1 MRREALKLAII
12 AVAIRLVIAPFFM
25 HTWDVTTILISTDQ
39 FLKGINPYQY
49 VLQQLEAL
57 YDATGLH
64 LPYYGFLYLPHVLLV
79 YTPFYGAYL
88 ALFRDAPLVGGHGD
102 IYTGLKLIYPQLYYA
117 LLLIKLPVI
126 FADGAVTYLLYRK
139 SVRAAKIYAFSP
151 YVIVITSMWGNFDP
165 LIGLLLLLSSLTFER
180 HRMLSG
186 LLYGFSCMKF
196 YTIVCLGAF
205 LPRLIRQPKEML
217 RFLAGCVISQVPTL
231 WFLARDPN
239 AFLSALILQATR
251 PINGVNIYYSMAA
264 VRGLEQVQF
273 LTKIITLIFVGA
285 VIAVSIH
292 YARRKVDLNEAIT
305 GLMLTYVVFA
315 PVTNEQLL
323 AAIIPV
329 GLLSKNFSHK
339 LTVFPLLYIAFN
351 STYHY
356 FAIPIFY
363 SSEALR
369 ATWEGLNALWGL
381 WVKDYQ
387 MQLRYL
393 LGAGLGFSSFW
404 LLTTSLGAPRVTV
417 KLSLPEWRVKR

>member
-12 AVAIRLVIAPFFM
+12 ATAIRLAIAPFFM
-25 HTWDVTTILISTDQ
+25 HTWDITTILTSTDQ
-39 FLKGINPYQY
+39 FLKGINPYHY
-49 VLQQLEAL
+49 VLQQVEAL
-57 YDATGLH
+57 HEATGLH

-79 YTPFYGAYL
+79 YTPFYAAYL
-88 ALFRDAPLVGGHGD
+88 ALFGDTPLVGGHGD
-102 IYTGLKLIYPQLYYA
+102 IYTGLRLIYPQLYYA
-117 LLLIKLPVI
+117 LLLLKLPVI
-126 FADGAVTYLLYRK
+126 LADGAVTYLLYGR
-139 SVRAAKIYAFSP
+139 SVKAARIYAFSP
-151 YVIVITSMWGNFDP
+151 YVIVITSIWGNFDP

-180 HRMLSG
+180 RKALSG
-186 LLYGFSCMKF
+186 LLYGLSCMKF

-205 LPRLIRQPKEML
+205 LPRLMRQPKEML
-217 RFLAGCVISQVPTL
+217 RFLAGCIISQAPTL

-239 AFLSALILQATR
+239 AFLNALVLQAAR

-264 VRGLEQVQF
+264 VRGLEQVQL
-273 LTKIITLIFVGA
+273 LTKLIMLIFAGA

-292 YARRKVDLNEAIT
+292 YARRKAELNEAIT
-305 GLMLTYVVFA
+305 GLMLTYVIFA

-323 AAIIPV
+323 AAIIPI

-339 LTVFPLLYIAFN
+339 LALFPLLYIAFN

-363 SSEALR
+363 SSGALR
-369 ATWEGLNALWGL
+369 AAWEGFNALWGL

-387 MQLRYL
+387 LQLRYL

-404 LLTTSLGAPRVTV
+404 LLTTSLGAPRVAV
-417 KLSLPEWRVKR
+417 KLSLEGWRVKR